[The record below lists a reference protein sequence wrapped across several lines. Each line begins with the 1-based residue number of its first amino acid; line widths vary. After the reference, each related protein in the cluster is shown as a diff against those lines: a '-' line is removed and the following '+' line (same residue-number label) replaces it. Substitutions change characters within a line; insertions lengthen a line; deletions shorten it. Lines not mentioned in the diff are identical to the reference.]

1 MGGRGASSG
10 ISKRLPN
17 YKNAIIPKDKIG
29 NYLLNPSNK
38 NNQGKAKLFNNIGYN
53 MQNKDRLKE
62 DLLNGIKRNK
72 AKLQR
77 VDNGK
82 KVYEVNMELG
92 INKKICFTTI
102 WQVNNKS
109 TRFITA
115 KPMERK
121 RK

>member
-53 MQNKDRLKE
+53 MQNKQRLKE

-72 AKLQR
+72 AILQKENKGIKTYK
-77 VDNGK
+77 VDI
-82 KVYEVNMELG
+82 ELG
-92 INKKICFTTI
+92 LNKKIQFKTV
-102 WQVNNKS
+102 WQVENKE
-109 TRFITA
+109 TKFITA
-115 KPMERK
+115 MPKERK
-121 RK
+121 

>member
-1 MGGRGASSG
+1 MGGRGASSS

-53 MQNKDRLKE
+53 MQNKQRLKE

-72 AKLQR
+72 AKLDKET
-77 VDNGK
+77 VYGK
-82 KVYEVNMELG
+82 TYNVYMQLG
-92 INKKICFTTI
+92 INKKIKIKTV
-102 WQVNNKS
+102 WKVNNKE

-115 KPMERK
+115 FPEERIK
-121 RK
+121 